1 MSFLEFPCGCKVPIV
16 NGAPQIDY
24 YSLNLTCSKAWQIYQ
39 DGYTQ
44 SIFQLESY
52 LGKTWSKKLK
62 PSDIEDAAALI
73 SIIRPGV
80 LQAQDENG
88 ESLTKVFCDRK
99 NNKWGPS
106 SDVIDNLLVKTYG
119 IWCFQE
125 QVMSVTKDL
134 AAFDGILQN
143 KLVKAIGKKQSDL
156 LLSLKKEFVKGCLE
170 SKAATEKEATTI
182 FENIEKSGRYLFNK
196 SHAVCYAVTGYWTA
210 WAKAHF
216 PKHYICAWL
225 RNAKN
230 EQKPLEEI
238 RAVVSE
244 ARRLSIPILP
254 PSIKNLPT
262 TNFFIK
268 NNAVHFGLES
278 IKGCGQKGVSK
289 LTSLGIDFE
298 ACSWMDF
305 LVMLSPLSNKT
316 QVINMIRSGCFD
328 YSDIDRSECE
338 YEYNQFI
345 LLSNNEVKLAQEIY
359 ERETSLNLM
368 TLINQL
374 VKVSKI
380 STKRKEVLE
389 SILKSLNNPSSSLKD
404 SRENIIAHEKELMGI
419 NISCSAIDKASIPE
433 ARDICADVENGK
445 NNEVFILVGE
455 ITECRE
461 IKIKNGK
468 MAGES
473 MVTLQLVDTTGTCDC
488 VIFPKELSFYEG
500 GIYDGNVIMVKGKKN
515 SRGGLIIEKVYE
527 V

>member
-1 MSFLEFPCGCKVPIV
+1 MSFLEFDCGCKVPII

-24 YSLNLTCSKAWQIYQ
+24 YSLNLTCPTAWKIYQ

-62 PSDIEDAAALI
+62 PSDIEDAASLI

-99 NNKWGPS
+99 NSSWYPS
-106 SDVIDNLLVKTYG
+106 SDIIDNLLIKTYG

-134 AAFDGILQN
+134 ASFDGILQN

-156 LLSLKKEFVKGCLE
+156 LISLKKEFVKRCLE
-170 SKAATEKEATTI
+170 NKAASEKEAITI

-210 WAKAHF
+210 WAKSHF

-244 ARRLSIPILP
+244 ARRLGIKILP
-254 PSIKNLPT
+254 PSVRNLPT

-268 NNAVHFGLES
+268 RDAVHFGLDS
-278 IKGCGQKGVSK
+278 IKGCGQKGVAK
-289 LTSLGIDFE
+289 LTVTDTDFDS
-298 ACSWMDF
+298 CSWMDF
-305 LVMLSPLSNKT
+305 LVMLSPLTNRT
-316 QVINMIRSGCFD
+316 QMVNMIRSGCFD
-328 YSDIDRSECE
+328 YTEIDRSRCE
-338 YEYNQFI
+338 YEYNQFA
-345 LLSNNEVKLAQEIY
+345 LLSNNEVKLAQELY
-359 ERETSLNLM
+359 EKRTPLV
-368 TLINQL
+368 L
-374 VKVSKI
+374 VKLIQDLKEEKKI
-380 STKRKEVLE
+380 SAKRKEVLA
-389 SILKSLNNPSSSLKD
+389 SIIDSLINPSSSLKD

-419 NISCSAIDKASIPE
+419 NISCSAMDKASIPE
-433 ARDICADVENGK
+433 ARNNCADIEKIENNK
-445 NNEVFILVGE
+445 TVILVGE

-473 MVTLQLVDTTGTCDC
+473 MVTLQLLDTTGSCDC

-500 GIYDGNVIMVKGKKN
+500 GIYDGNIIMVKGKKN
-515 SRGGLIIEKVYE
+515 NRGGVIIEKVYE
-527 V
+527 I